1 MTDFFTGILQYWV
14 DLGLYDVFLPF
25 IFMYTI
31 VYAVLQKTN
40 ILGEY
45 KNINSLVSFCIGFI
59 ATASIQTVTTVQMF
73 FSATGFFVVAG
84 LCVMILIG
92 MFGLKSINTGDKW
105 YNKLPRNVV
114 MIIIAIGFFYLA
126 AVGFGFD
133 KAIIGLIPA
142 FPNVVTQTI
151 LVGAVFVIIIWS
163 IIGGSKGSGT
173 PSKKEES
180 KSSEVPKVPSDELE
194 KNLVN
199 ESKFEPG
206 KPLEWRQ
213 GRK

>member
-1 MTDFFTGILQYWV
+1 MGNFFIETLQYWV

-25 IFMYTI
+25 IFIYTI

-40 ILGEY
+40 LLGQY

-59 ATASIQTVTTVQMF
+59 ATASIQTVSTVQMF
-73 FSATGFFVVAG
+73 FSATGFLVVVG

-105 YNKLPRNVV
+105 YNKLPKNIV

-133 KAIIGLIPA
+133 TFIVNILPA
-142 FPNVVTQTI
+142 FPTVVTQTI
-151 LVGAVFVIIIWS
+151 LVGAVFVIIIWY
-163 IIGGSKGSGT
+163 IVGGTGSKNLNSNKEGSK
-173 PSKKEES
+173 SADAS
-180 KSSEVPKVPSDELE
+180 KSSNSDFD

-199 ESKFEPG
+199 ETKFEPG
-206 KPLEWRQ
+206 RPVSWNPGK
-213 GRK
+213 K